1 MLPAALL
8 EQVSSLLA
16 LEEGFGAGQVVAR
29 KLRIQ
34 YPGEI
39 YQVMNRRDQWE
50 DVFRDEQDY
59 VDPMPGDENVLTD

>member
-1 MLPAALL
+1 M
-8 EQVSSLLA
+8 SSPLA
-16 LEEGFGAGQVVAR
+16 LEGGFGAGQGVAR

-34 YPGEI
+34 YPGAI
-39 YQVMNRRDQWE
+39 YQVMNRRDQRE